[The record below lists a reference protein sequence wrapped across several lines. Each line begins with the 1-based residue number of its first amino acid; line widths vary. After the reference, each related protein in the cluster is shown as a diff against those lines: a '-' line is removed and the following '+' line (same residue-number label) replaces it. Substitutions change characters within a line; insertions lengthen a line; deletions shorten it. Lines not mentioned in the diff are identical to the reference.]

1 MEAEPDPSSSRI
13 GMSEIVLPVV
23 DPVESK
29 LEMKEAM
36 SIGGTPC
43 FVGGGKRCDGMPVR
57 RSYCY
62 GMEPNFSTVWLDFL
76 QLLA

>member
-62 GMEPNFSTVWLDFL
+62 GMAPNFSTVWLDFL